1 MICNL
6 EMDTLPMSIFKLDL
20 GKFVLPLWEI
30 YREMLCSG
38 LLCMLCLLCCS
49 FSPDAC
55 TTGTEARDQD
65 Q

>member
-1 MICNL
+1 
-6 EMDTLPMSIFKLDL
+6 MSIFKLDL